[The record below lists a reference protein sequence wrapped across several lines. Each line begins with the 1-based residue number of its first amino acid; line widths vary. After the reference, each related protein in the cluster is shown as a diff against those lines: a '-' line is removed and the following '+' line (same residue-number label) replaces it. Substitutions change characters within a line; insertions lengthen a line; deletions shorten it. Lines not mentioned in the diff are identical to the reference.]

1 MKLLEQYDLGK
12 LIAVTLLMVLLIAG
26 GPLVAIWALNTLFGL
41 AIAYSFKTWF
51 ATAWLGL
58 MLASRK

>member
-1 MKLLEQYDLGK
+1 MNFLEGYDLGRLVAITLVFAV
-12 LIAVTLLMVLLIAG
+12 LIAI
-26 GPLVAIWALNTLFGL
+26 GPLVTIWALNTLFGL